1 MTITGGIIP
10 GRKSSALLSMTDKK
24 NLFITGAQGFV
35 GSHIQAA
42 VLGADWQSTFEV
54 VCADSQ
60 FDITDRLSL
69 TRVINQAHPDAVIHL
84 AAQSHVPTSF
94 ADPEET
100 YRVNFFGT
108 LNLLEAL
115 AKSRFAGRLL
125 FVGSADTYGLVLETD
140 LPIREEQPLRP
151 RNPYAVSKVAAEA
164 LCYQWSQTGS
174 FEIIMARPFNHIGP
188 GQGENFAVSGFAK
201 QIAEIAL
208 GLRAAEIQV
217 GDLDVTRDFTDVRDI
232 VDAYLELLIKGKSGE
247 VYNVGSGQ
255 ERKMSEILD
264 SLISIAGIS
273 ARITVDTARFR
284 PAEQRRVVCDANKLM
299 HQTGWQP
306 RRQINETLNE
316 ILQHWTGKLQHG

>member
-1 MTITGGIIP
+1 M
-10 GRKSSALLSMTDKK
+10 
-24 NLFITGAQGFV
+24 
-35 GSHIQAA
+35 
-42 VLGADWQSTFEV
+42 LGADWQSTFEV
-54 VCADSQ
+54 VCANTQ

-69 TRVINQAHPDAVIHL
+69 ARVINQAHPDAVIHL

-115 AKSRFAGRLL
+115 AESRFAGRLL

>member
-1 MTITGGIIP
+1 
-10 GRKSSALLSMTDKK
+10 MTDKK

-35 GSHIQAA
+35 GSHIQAS

-54 VCADSQ
+54 VCADTQ

-69 TRVINQAHPDAVIHL
+69 ARVINQAHPDVVIHL

-115 AKSRFAGRLL
+115 AESRFAGRLL
-125 FVGSADTYGLVLETD
+125 FVGSADTYGLVPETD
-140 LPIREEQPLRP
+140 LPIHEEQPLRP

-208 GLRAAEIQV
+208 GLRDAEIQV

-232 VDAYLELLIKGKSGE
+232 VNAYLELLIKGKSGE